1 MGYDFS
7 LEIPYNVHYLWA
19 NKALLTF
26 YTKQMNPLQY
36 LLAFTQLKKK
46 WIVVITRSKWLIS
59 KIKF

>member
-7 LEIPYNVHYLWA
+7 LEILYNVHYLWA

-36 LLAFTQLKKK
+36 LLAFTQLKK
-46 WIVVITRSKWLIS
+46 SGLWL
-59 KIKF
+59 